1 MEYKDKKSGTYMQE
15 KVALEKSHNAR
26 NIIIFVQ
33 MLSDEHQ
40 RFSLWSI
47 SLKPLSDMQNT
58 RHSLPSN
65 TFLHTPTVNP
75 HLQA

>member
-1 MEYKDKKSGTYMQE
+1 MQE

-26 NIIIFVQ
+26 YVMIFVQ

-47 SLKPLSDMQNT
+47 ALKPLSDMQNT
-58 RHSLPSN
+58 RYCLLSN
-65 TFLHTPTVNP
+65 TFLHTPTMNP

>member
-26 NIIIFVQ
+26 YVIIYYQ

-58 RHSLPSN
+58 RYCLPSN
-65 TFLHTPTVNP
+65 TFLHTPTKNP